1 MESEKE
7 RSEEELG
14 VDVVVVEMKG
24 WLNMVMGNLALRIG
38 FWFWLWWL
46 GFSRN
51 LRESFMSCGAVSVC
65 VSKE

>member
-7 RSEEELG
+7 RSEEELI
-14 VDVVVVEMKG
+14 VDAVVVEMKA

-46 GFSRN
+46 GLS
-51 LRESFMSCGAVSVC
+51 
-65 VSKE
+65 

>member
-1 MESEKE
+1 MDSEKE

-38 FWFWLWWL
+38 FWFWFWLWWL
-46 GFSRN
+46 GFS
-51 LRESFMSCGAVSVC
+51 
-65 VSKE
+65 

>member
-7 RSEEELG
+7 RSEEEVVVVVV

-38 FWFWLWWL
+38 FWFWWL
-46 GFSRN
+46 GFS
-51 LRESFMSCGAVSVC
+51 
-65 VSKE
+65 

>member
-7 RSEEELG
+7 RSEEEVVV

-38 FWFWLWWL
+38 FWFWWL
-46 GFSRN
+46 GFS
-51 LRESFMSCGAVSVC
+51 
-65 VSKE
+65 